1 MPEFVILKELEDSE
15 RRNAELSRLCIA
27 LLNKLKEYMEIEELE
42 QILKKNMDD

>member
-1 MPEFVILKELEDSE
+1 MPEFVLLKELEDSE

>member
-1 MPEFVILKELEDSE
+1 MPGLVLLKELEESE
-15 RRNAELSRLCIA
+15 RRNAELSGLCIA

>member
-1 MPEFVILKELEDSE
+1 MSEFVLLKELEDSE